1 MNDIG
6 QTCEQLVVLGKSVVW
21 QEWQETPW
29 AGVIPGDLHA
39 SVSPPG
45 PVLVFSLHGSP
56 VMYIDSRALSHF
68 G

>member
-21 QEWQETPW
+21 QEWQEAPW